1 MSAIHPGDALHRLRN
16 QAPLVHNITNYVAMN
31 PMANILL
38 AAGCSPAMVHAPEEV
53 AEFAAIASA
62 LTINIGTLSRPWLE
76 AMLSAAEAARSH
88 QRPWVL
94 DPVAAGA
101 TRFRREAAT
110 RLLELQP
117 TVIRGNASEI
127 LALGNNAE
135 VDAAAEVKGRGVDA
149 NNPVAAAAAIAVA
162 LAKRHNAVV
171 AVTGPM
177 DWVTDGRRAAHIC
190 NGHPLMPR
198 VTALGCS
205 LTGIVGGFLGAGCD
219 PYEGT
224 LAALSYYGA
233 AGEWAAT
240 DERWSVRGPGSFAVA
255 FIDALALMTA
265 DDLDRAARIET
276 MARADSPSTQ
286 AAMQEKIGAGTGT
299 AT

>member
-1 MSAIHPGDALHRLRN
+1 MSAIRPGDALHRLRKE
-16 QAPLVHNITNYVAMN
+16 APLVHNITNYVAMN

-38 AAGCSPAMVHAPEEV
+38 AAGCSPAMVHAPEEA

-62 LTINIGTLSRPWLE
+62 LTVNIGTLSRPWLE
-76 AMLSAAEAARSH
+76 AMLSAAEAARAH

-101 TRFRREAAT
+101 TRFRREAAA

-127 LALGNNAE
+127 LALGASAE
-135 VDAAAEVKGRGVDA
+135 VQAATEVKGRGVDS
-149 NNPVAAAAAIAVA
+149 NNPVAAAAAVSVA

-171 AVTGPM
+171 AVTGPT
-177 DWVTDGRRAAHIC
+177 DWVTDGRRAANIG

-205 LTGIVGGFLGAGCD
+205 LTGIIGGFLGAGCD

-224 LAALSYYGA
+224 LAALAYYGA
-233 AGEWAAT
+233 AGEWAAQ
-240 DERWSVRGPGSFAVA
+240 DERWAVQGPGSFAVA
-255 FIDALALMTA
+255 FVDALALMSA
-265 DDLDRAARIET
+265 DQLERTARIES
-276 MARADSPSTQ
+276 MARADPTGTQ
-286 AAMQEKIGAGTGT
+286 PAGTQK
-299 AT
+299 AE